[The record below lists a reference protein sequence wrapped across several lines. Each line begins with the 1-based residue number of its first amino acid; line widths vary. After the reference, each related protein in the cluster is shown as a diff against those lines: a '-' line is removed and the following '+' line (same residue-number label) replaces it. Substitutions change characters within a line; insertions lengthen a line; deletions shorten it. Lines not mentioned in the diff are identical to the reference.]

1 MIAGKEEIE
10 RQKVFGRDHFVYEEN
25 SYFIDVNDDSE
36 RMWFQNR
43 IGVPNYKWFQEGT
56 GDRHWVLYNPICFMP
71 TKNWNGK
78 KILKF
83 NYREFKGGRL
93 EVPINASSCCG
104 MFSWVTLPE
113 GFQIGG
119 LFNTRGIKDMNLMF
133 AGCVM
138 PKGFSLGDHF
148 HTKEVEDMRYMFYQS
163 SVSEAF
169 DFGKIFDTS
178 HVMNMEYMFSECR
191 IPDGLKFPERFLTA
205 QVTNMDHMFY
215 ESVFL
220 GKADFGDGFVV
231 SPGTNTND
239 MFTDCMFG
247 DEKIDNKYNQDFNYV
262 KSRLS

>member
-56 GDRHWVLYNPICFMP
+56 GDKHWVLYNPICFMP

-104 MFSWVTLPE
+104 MFSWV
-113 GFQIGG
+113 
-119 LFNTRGIKDMNLMF
+119 
-133 AGCVM
+133 
-138 PKGFSLGDHF
+138 GFS
-148 HTKEVEDMRYMFYQS
+148 
-163 SVSEAF
+163 
-169 DFGKIFDTS
+169 
-178 HVMNMEYMFSECR
+178 
-191 IPDGLKFPERFLTA
+191 
-205 QVTNMDHMFY
+205 
-215 ESVFL
+215 
-220 GKADFGDGFVV
+220 
-231 SPGTNTND
+231 
-239 MFTDCMFG
+239 
-247 DEKIDNKYNQDFNYV
+247 KYL
-262 KSRLS
+262 R

>member
-1 MIAGKEEIE
+1 MKKKSNARKYSVVTTLYMKKIPTLSMSTMTPSVCGSRTGLVYQIINGF
-10 RQKVFGRDHFVYEEN
+10 RKVRAT
-25 SYFIDVNDDSE
+25 S
-36 RMWFQNR
+36 
-43 IGVPNYKWFQEGT
+43 T
-56 GDRHWVLYNPICFMP
+56 GICFMP

-178 HVMNMEYMFSECR
+178 HVMNM
-191 IPDGLKFPERFLTA
+191 
-205 QVTNMDHMFY
+205 
-215 ESVFL
+215 
-220 GKADFGDGFVV
+220 
-231 SPGTNTND
+231 
-239 MFTDCMFG
+239 
-247 DEKIDNKYNQDFNYV
+247 
-262 KSRLS
+262 